1 MLLPSRN
8 QFCLVQKLFLVRFEI
23 LSQNWHLTSMYFLG
37 ERKLLPLFCDFTG
50 HKSWIISCERHS
62 IPSLLITSR
71 YSRPK
76 STWVDMKKK
85 KSTSAK
91 KHFIADG
98 FTYSFLCFVS
108 FCYLELVPIDVLK
121 MLVLSRTWK
130 WSKLSLIY
138 LITSQQHMLTTSLY
152 SNWRNKLRLT
162 GLINMN
168 INLLAINISPVW
180 WRKKSISG
188 NGEHVFV
195 EFY

>member
-85 KSTSAK
+85 INQCEET
-91 KHFIADG
+91 
-98 FTYSFLCFVS
+98 
-108 FCYLELVPIDVLK
+108 
-121 MLVLSRTWK
+121 
-130 WSKLSLIY
+130 
-138 LITSQQHMLTTSLY
+138 LY
-152 SNWRNKLRLT
+152 SWWLYMFFSLFCLLLLFRAGAHRRVNSVGTEQDFKVSKVITHPSYHRPTRYAHDIALLKLEKQAQPNRSNKH
-162 GLINMN
+162 
-168 INLLAINISPVW
+168 
-180 WRKKSISG
+180 
-188 NGEHVFV
+188 E
-195 EFY
+195 Y